1 MPVHRAFDVMAP
13 MDVHSARCLA
23 IQPGRA
29 ASSPPR
35 AGRNFISIDLFGL
48 ISIFG
53 TLPCRTAQEH
63 HACRRG
69 IYGEFVLSLFMP
81 RGGNII
87 LDVPVMLAPVTFFHG
102 MAVEG

>member
-35 AGRNFISIDLFGL
+35 AGRNFLGMLKTLKSLYSKGFG
-48 ISIFG
+48 IG
-53 TLPCRTAQEH
+53 R
-63 HACRRG
+63 
-69 IYGEFVLSLFMP
+69 
-81 RGGNII
+81 
-87 LDVPVMLAPVTFFHG
+87 
-102 MAVEG
+102 